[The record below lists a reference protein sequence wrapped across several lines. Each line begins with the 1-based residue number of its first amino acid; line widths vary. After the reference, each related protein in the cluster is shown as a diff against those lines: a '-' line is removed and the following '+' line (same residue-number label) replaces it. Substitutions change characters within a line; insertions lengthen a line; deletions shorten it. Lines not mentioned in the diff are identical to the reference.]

1 MAGIAECQECQGTS
15 WIEVST
21 PRGPAAK
28 RCDCFYEEQ
37 RKARFQAMGLPRRFK
52 DASFDS
58 FSAGDY
64 RKEQVRYHTLTA
76 AMRTAKSFV
85 DDFPTTQKKGLLF
98 HGGSP
103 KDKTHLAVATLKCL
117 VDKGFSGMYCEY
129 GQLLVT
135 LRARSDP
142 NAAISGPSRETA
154 RRVANVDVLLLDGLG
169 DHRPTAW
176 TLDTAGAIIKHRYLN
191 EKCLL
196 ATTGHPLELPTS
208 AEPRQRGAAQ
218 GIRSDI
224 LAERIGQETVSR
236 LDDHCASISMGA
248 SEAGAAAP
256 FRTDTPLQRRSA
268 RR

>member
-37 RKARFQAMGLPRRFK
+37 RKSSFQAMGLPRRFE

-64 RKEQVRYHTLTA
+64 RTEQVRYHTLTA

-85 DDFPTTQKKGLLF
+85 DGFPTNRKKGLLF

-103 KDKTHLAVATLKCL
+103 RDKTHLAVATLKCL
-117 VDKGFSGMYCEY
+117 VDKGFSGMYFDY
-129 GQLLVT
+129 GQLLRT
-135 LRARSDP
+135 LQARSDP
-142 NAAISGPSRETA
+142 NAAISGPSWETA
-154 RRVANVDVLLLDGLG
+154 RRVAKVDVLLLDGLG
-169 DHRPTAW
+169 DHRATAW

-196 ATTGHPLELPTS
+196 ATTGHPLESPTP
-208 AEPRQRGAAQ
+208 AEPGFRGAAQ
-218 GIRSDI
+218 VFLGDT
-224 LAERIGQETVSR
+224 LADRIGQETVLR
-236 LDDHCASISMGA
+236 LVDHCASISMGA
-248 SEAGAAAP
+248 SEAGAPAA
-256 FRTDTPLQRRSA
+256 FRTDTPLR
-268 RR
+268 

>member
-37 RKARFQAMGLPRRFK
+37 RKSRFQAMGLPRRFQ

-64 RKEQVRYHTLTA
+64 RTEKERFNTLTA
-76 AMRTAKSFV
+76 AMRRAKSFV
-85 DDFPTTQKKGLLF
+85 DGFPITRKKGLLF

-103 KDKTHLAVATLKCL
+103 RDKTHLAVATLKCL
-117 VDKGFSGMYCEY
+117 VDKGFSGMFCEY
-129 GQLLVT
+129 GQLLLT

-169 DHRPTAW
+169 DHRATAW
-176 TLDTAGAIIKHRYLN
+176 TLDTASAIIKHRYLN

-196 ATTGHPLELPTS
+196 ATTGFSLETAPRLEPDRFRETS
-208 AEPRQRGAAQ
+208 YMPFPDTLG
-218 GIRSDI
+218 D
-224 LAERIGQETVSR
+224 RIGQETVLR
-236 LDDHCASISMGA
+236 LVDHCESVSMVVN
-248 SEAGAAAP
+248 EAGVP
-256 FRTDTPLQRRSA
+256 GSLPH
-268 RR
+268 